1 MPFPSRPTWC
11 AWFDTVA
18 WDCRRRHCIWSSLK
32 MRGRVA
38 SRAARALKGLDG
50 VSQPGAGSGRCLHAT
65 SAAQQAPDTMEV
77 TVNGE
82 AVNVAKGST
91 VMQACDAAGIDIPR

>member
-1 MPFPSRPTWC
+1 M
-11 AWFDTVA
+11 
-18 WDCRRRHCIWSSLK
+18 
-32 MRGRVA
+32 A

-50 VSQPGAGSGRCLHAT
+50 LAAQPGAGSVRCLHVT

-77 TVNGE
+77 NVNGE
-82 AVNVAKGST
+82 NVNVAKGST